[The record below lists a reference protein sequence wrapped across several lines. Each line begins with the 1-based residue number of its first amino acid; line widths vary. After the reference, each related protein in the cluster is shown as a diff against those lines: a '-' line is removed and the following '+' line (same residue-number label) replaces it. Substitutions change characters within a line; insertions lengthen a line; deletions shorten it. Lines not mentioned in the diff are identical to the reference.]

1 MEKTVNSDL
10 QDPGSPRTGTL
21 LADRVLTFLRT
32 EIYEGRLAPGDRINE
47 LEVSQ
52 KLGISRGPVRE
63 AIRLLSSSGLVAYE
77 ANVGARVVS
86 PDENDVAQLYDVREA
101 LESTAARL
109 AATHMTAAER
119 ETLLRT
125 LDAHDAQMTEANSNS
140 YPRGSADWD
149 FHLLILKGARND
161 VIWRICGDE
170 LRDVFSLLRSRH
182 GSSPRRGR
190 RALQEHRWIAEAV
203 AAGHADLAAALMA
216 QHIRASRDNLLA
228 AMRRDGETDRRTPVR
243 TGIPRQVFGR

>member
-1 MEKTVNSDL
+1 MEKIVKSDL
-10 QDPGSPRTGTL
+10 QDHASARTGTL
-21 LADRVLTFLRT
+21 LADRVLTFLRA
-32 EIYEGRLAPGDRINE
+32 EIYEGRLASGDRINE
-47 LEVSQ
+47 LEVSH

-63 AIRLLSSSGLVAYE
+63 AIRLLSSSGLVTYE

-86 PDENDVAQLYDVREA
+86 PDEEDVAQLYDVREA

-109 AATHMTAAER
+109 AATHMTATER

-140 YPRGSADWD
+140 YPRGNADWD
-149 FHLLILKGARND
+149 FHLLILKGARNG

-203 AAGHADLAAALMA
+203 AAGHGDLAAALMA

-228 AMRRDGETDRRTPVR
+228 AMRRDDDAESRLRARGAV
-243 TGIPRQVFGR
+243 PRQAFGR